1 VPWTTISNIIVT
13 QAEQQK
19 GMGMWELLLQVGII
33 ILIFYLLLIRPQQKR
48 QKAHQNM
55 LSSLQREQEVITS
68 GGIYGKI
75 VGLTDTVATLEIA
88 PNVRVRI
95 QRSQIAALKE
105 EEAQKDKEK
114 K

>member
-1 VPWTTISNIIVT
+1 MPWTTISNIIVT

>member
-1 VPWTTISNIIVT
+1 
-13 QAEQQK
+13 
-19 GMGMWELLLQVGII
+19 MGMWELLLQVGII

-55 LSSLQREQEVITS
+55 LSGLQREQEVVTS
-68 GGIYGKI
+68 GGIFGKI

-105 EEAQKDKEK
+105 EEAQKDKDKEK